1 MKKIIA
7 VISILIF
14 VFSGGYI
21 YLKFYINNHA
31 ELVGNVAG
39 SEAGKSAEEKL
50 KCKDCNIVIISLTNT
65 RKDHVG
71 LYGYERDTTPNIDE
85 FFKNSLIFE
94 NAFAPAS
101 WTLPVAA
108 SFFSSLFPYAHGVM
122 DRYVGSRLSD
132 DVVTFTELLK
142 QNGYQ
147 TAGFTG
153 GGDYGRRFNFSQG
166 FDVYVDEGGS
176 TGPVSYFGTEES
188 LPEAMKWLNSIDIK
202 SKFFLFVQ
210 GFDTHCPFAPKEPF
224 NGKFIGDLKSNIN
237 YNTCLWTFEQ
247 TNPIYKNGI
256 KYWPVKTMSG
266 PEGIRDMEL
275 TDEDVKYMLA
285 LYDGEIAQA
294 DDNLRSFFQ
303 AIKDKNLEKNTIFIF
318 ISEHGDLFGEHGRF
332 MRGGPLR
339 GTFYDPVLN
348 FPLVIKHPK
357 IDVPQKIDALVQT
370 VDLMPSLLE
379 ILGIHDSQR
388 EKRQGKSIVPVI
400 MGTREVNSYVY
411 AGSQYKAINND
422 FFNGFSKIEMIRN
435 KEWKFIREEVQE
447 EGNNEDKINR
457 YELFNVVVDKN
468 EDVNLYGSD
477 NDDMAYL
484 PDKLSQWI
492 EKINK

>member
-1 MKKIIA
+1 MKKIVLLLLIIGGLGYVGYLTLGKINYDGNISSDVSSERDV
-7 VISILIF
+7 VIN
-14 VFSGGYI
+14 
-21 YLKFYINNHA
+21 KD
-31 ELVGNVAG
+31 E
-39 SEAGKSAEEKL
+39 L
-50 KCKDCNIVIISLTNT
+50 KCKDCNIIIISLTNT

-101 WTLPVAA
+101 WTLPVAT

-122 DRYVGSRLSD
+122 DRYDSSRLSD

-176 TGPVSYFGTEES
+176 MGPGSYFGTEES
-188 LPEAMKWLNSIDIK
+188 LPEAMKWLGDIDVK
-202 SKFFLFVQ
+202 SKFFLFLQ
-210 GFDTHCPFAPKEPF
+210 GFDTHCPFVPKDPF
-224 NGKFIGDLKSNIN
+224 DRKFTRGLKSNID

-247 TNPIYKNGI
+247 TNPIYKNGTR
-256 KYWPVKTMSG
+256 YWPVKTMSG
-266 PEGIRDMEL
+266 PEGVRDVEM

-294 DDNLRSFFQ
+294 DDNLRNFFE
-303 AIKDKNLEKNTIFIF
+303 AIRDKNLEKNTIFIF
-318 ISEHGDLFGEHGRF
+318 MSEHGDLFGEHGRF

-348 FPLVIKHPK
+348 FPLAIKHPK
-357 IDVPQKIDALVQT
+357 IDAPQKTDALVQT

-379 ILGIHDSQR
+379 ILGIYDSQQ

-400 MGTREVNSYVY
+400 IGAGEVNSYVY
-411 AGSQYKAINND
+411 AGSQYKAIDNY
-422 FFNGFSKIEMIRN
+422 FFSGFSKIEMIRN

-447 EGNNEDKINR
+447 EGNNEDKING
-457 YELFNVVVDKN
+457 YELFNVAVDES